1 MTRCF
6 WKCFPAALFS
16 SVGRGIGLCL
26 ALLLWLSGCALNY
39 VDDKGVKHVMGL
51 VNMKI
56 EPAVTSDQTIAESVQ
71 IQTVGFSLY
80 STSINRGVVLGYNR
94 ENLTTVYNNAM
105 VGDLTAIFQRKE

>member
-1 MTRCF
+1 MTRCIL
-6 WKCFPAALFS
+6 KYFPAALFS
-16 SVGRGIGLCL
+16 RVGWRIGLCL
-26 ALLLWLSGCALNY
+26 ALQLGLSGCALNY

-80 STSINRGVVLGYNR
+80 ATAINQGIVLGYNR
-94 ENLTTVYNNAM
+94 ENLTTVYNNAS
-105 VGDLTAIFQRKE
+105 VGSANRTFNRKE